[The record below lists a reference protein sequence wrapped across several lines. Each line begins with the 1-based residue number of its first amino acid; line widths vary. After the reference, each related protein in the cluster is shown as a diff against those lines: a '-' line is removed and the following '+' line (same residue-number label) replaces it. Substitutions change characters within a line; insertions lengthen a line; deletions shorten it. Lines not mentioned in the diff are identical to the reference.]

1 MYMLNYR
8 DDSNHAMHNFHSSR
22 TGYMTFLVSQI
33 TIPQGVGC
41 VRVFKRADHVY
52 NKSSSQV
59 YGSA

>member
-1 MYMLNYR
+1 MYMLNYS
-8 DDSNHAMHNFHSSR
+8 DDFNQCTTFTLPER
-22 TGYMTFLVSQI
+22 VMTFLVSQI